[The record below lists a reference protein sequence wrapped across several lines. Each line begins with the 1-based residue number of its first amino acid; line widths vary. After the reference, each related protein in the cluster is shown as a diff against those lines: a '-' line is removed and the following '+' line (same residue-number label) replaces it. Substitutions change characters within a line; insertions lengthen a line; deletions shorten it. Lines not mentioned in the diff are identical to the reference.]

1 MGSEIRKIRIG
12 GLPIG
17 LIGLDSIM
25 EEAGRRDFKDE
36 VELSRFLLDRA
47 KESNWVPP
55 KSEEEYAAA
64 LLREYKRFAGFPG
77 NEEEQTEGLEI
88 KILGPGCPSCDRLH
102 AEVLAALTENGTAA
116 DVEHVKDV
124 KAFARYGVMGTPALI
139 INRKAVAVGKV
150 PSRAKIVEWIEKAA
164 SNR

>member
-12 GLPIG
+12 GLLIG
-17 LIGLDSIM
+17 LVGLDSIL

-36 VELSRFLLDRA
+36 GALSRFLLDRA

-55 KSEEEYAAA
+55 KSEGEYAAA
-64 LLREYKRFAGFPG
+64 LLREYKRHAGLPV
-77 NEEEQTEGLEI
+77 EDEHAEGLEI
-88 KILGPGCPSCDRLH
+88 VILGPGCPSCDRLH
-102 AEVLAALTENGTAA
+102 AEVLAALTEIGAAA

-139 INRKAVAVGKV
+139 INGKAVAVGKV
-150 PSRAKIVEWIEKAA
+150 PPRAKIVEWIEKAQK
-164 SNR
+164 RG

>member
-12 GLPIG
+12 GLSIG
-17 LIGLDSIM
+17 LMELDSIL

-36 VELSRFLLDRA
+36 AQLSRFLLDRI
-47 KESNWVPP
+47 KQENYVPP
-55 KSEEEYAAA
+55 RRENEYAAA
-64 LLREYKRFAGFPG
+64 LLREYKRHAGLPM
-77 NEEEQTEGLEI
+77 EEEQTEGLEI

-102 AEVLAALTENGTAA
+102 AEVLAALTEIGTAA

-139 INRKAVAVGKV
+139 INRKAVVVGKV
-150 PSRAKIVEWIEKAA
+150 PPRAKIVEWIEKAVP
-164 SNR
+164 NR